1 LIERPA
7 SAGRFFVTYFSL
19 QVFHFAARF
28 NYGRAMKRPA
38 KTSPATPSL
47 VNAAA
52 SDDEFTRRFHELLN
66 TEERAYAEPAC
77 REFLR
82 QYPRRPEA
90 HYLLARALLESK
102 KKREAFPYAE
112 AAHKLAP
119 DNPHFAYYLGYL
131 YMEYRLHE
139 FALPLLRK
147 AVTIAPN
154 VCQFQEALGE
164 CYQEI
169 GMGERAVGY
178 LEAARKV
185 ANDPTTARRLQAK
198 LAVVLTTSGQY
209 EKSKAVIA
217 ELLASDDKL
226 SRDAGIIE
234 AARISKVGAQSPE
247 GLQLQSLLS
256 EEHLTE
262 SRRIDILLT
271 LGGMHE
277 RDKNYDAAFASW
289 TKSREILKAG
299 DWILKDHEELYVEA
313 TQFYTPQLLNAL
325 QSFGHPS
332 TVPVFI
338 VGMPR
343 SGTTLTEQI
352 IAAHPQAVGVGE
364 LARFNALDRAFRA
377 DYPSE
382 QRMEKLLRNAKA
394 GELKARAEE
403 TLRIF
408 DVVADVKRDRVV
420 EKTPHNF
427 RNVGYLRL
435 LFPKARFIHCRR
447 HPLDA
452 FISAY
457 QNNLNPSHG
466 YAFSQTE
473 YLKEYLHQ
481 ERMMDYWKSL
491 FPEQILTLHYEDM
504 AQKPEVMGRELLAY
518 IGLPWHDDCLRFFE
532 KAGTVRTLSTQQI
545 REPVHAT
552 SVERWR
558 RYEKHLGPFL
568 QALEE
573 SGFKYRA

>member
-1 LIERPA
+1 
-7 SAGRFFVTYFSL
+7 
-19 QVFHFAARF
+19 
-28 NYGRAMKRPA
+28 MKRPA

-47 VNAAA
+47 VHAAA
-52 SDDEFTRRFHELLN
+52 SDYEFTRRFHELLN

-147 AVTIAPN
+147 AAATNPN
-154 VCQFQEALGE
+154 ISQFQEALGD

-178 LEAARKV
+178 LEAAGKV
-185 ANDPTTARRLQAK
+185 AADESTTLRLRVK
-198 LAVVLTTSGQY
+198 LATALRTVGKIEQ
-209 EKSKAVIA
+209 SKAVVA
-217 ELLASDDKL
+217 ELLSGNKK
-226 SRDAGIIE
+226 SHEAGTLE
-234 AARISKVGAQSPE
+234 AAHISKSGAESPE
-247 GLQLQSLLS
+247 GLQLQALLANK
-256 EEHLTE
+256 EL
-262 SRRIDILLT
+262 SRDWRIDALLT
-271 LGGMHE
+271 FGVMQE
-277 RDKNYDAAFASW
+277 RDKDFDAAFNTW
-289 TKSREILKAG
+289 TEARELSRAGEFVLKE
-299 DWILKDHEELYVEA
+299 HENLYAEA
-313 TQFYTPQLLNAL
+313 TEFYTPKLCETL
-325 QSFGHPS
+325 QSYGHPS

-352 IAAHPQAVGVGE
+352 IAAHPQATGVGE

-435 LFPKARFIHCRR
+435 LFPKVRFIHCRR

-473 YLKEYLHQ
+473 YLKEYLYQ
-481 ERMMDYWKSL
+481 ERMMDYWKSV
-491 FPEQILTLHYEDM
+491 FPDQILTLHYEDL
-504 AQKPEVMGRELLAY
+504 AQKPDVMGPELLAY

-545 REPVHAT
+545 REPVHSS

-568 QALEE
+568 KALEE